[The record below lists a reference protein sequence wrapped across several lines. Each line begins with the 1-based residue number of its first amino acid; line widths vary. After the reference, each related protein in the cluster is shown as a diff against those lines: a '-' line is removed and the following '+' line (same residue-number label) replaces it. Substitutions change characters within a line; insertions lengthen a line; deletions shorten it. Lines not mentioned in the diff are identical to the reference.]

1 MFYSH
6 QLLAKKA
13 PLGQIWMAAT
23 LHAKLNRRKL
33 DKLDIIKICEEILNP
48 SVPMALRLSG
58 ILMGGV
64 VIVYERKVKLLYD
77 DVTRLLTEINGTW
90 KTKTVADPT
99 ILPKA
104 KAQAKFEAVTLPE
117 CVDMDVEQ
125 SMLLSDA
132 SVAASRFQR
141 MRLDE
146 VEEHYINIDIRNGDP
161 PDTYHQV
168 DAENITLFDDFGSGP
183 PEGNHFERF
192 DIGEDETQI
201 NYTPQEQPHF
211 HNTHRPSPPV
221 DDGPKSSMPHQLN
234 TSDANHRMNVEEP
247 KEKGEGIQQQQQV
260 KQNARRK
267 RTHLI
272 LDEQLMIPGNH
283 YQSWLQDTSDIV
295 SKRGRTVRS
304 HNPIRSTKISKLM
317 NLPPV
322 ALITG
327 LEMFPSRVHFPAPLI
342 ELWRNSTILGDKSP
356 PEERHEAHESF
367 LEEFQAEIPL
377 NPEFQA
383 EVPPNN
389 EFQAEIQPNPLEFS
403 IEKVRA
409 NLENLEFQGID
420 KSFSSD
426 HFATPGSQGQSSKS
440 IPSSGSGHFMPL
452 EPEIQLHSGRSKRK
466 QNSSST
472 TNFGNLDPVEEE
484 SPLQQD
490 LRSFK
495 LRRISQ
501 LSPAPDAE
509 LLEETGP
516 TQTPVPPS
524 STSIDHTTELIRTH
538 LKLHFDTPGA
548 PQSESLN
555 QLALGMN
562 KKTAALLFYQTCVL
576 ATFDFIKVEQHVAYG
591 DILISRGPKM

>member
-1 MFYSH
+1 
-6 QLLAKKA
+6 
-13 PLGQIWMAAT
+13 MAAT

-33 DKLDIIKICEEILNP
+33 DKLDIIKICFLRDRSEEILNP

-141 MRLDE
+141 MFAMSGQLRWGQTVKSGSTIGPHAYSVRGRL
-146 VEEHYINIDIRNGDP
+146 G
-161 PDTYHQV
+161 
-168 DAENITLFDDFGSGP
+168 
-183 PEGNHFERF
+183 F

-295 SKRGRTVRS
+295 SKRGRTS

-356 PEERHEAHESF
+356 PEERHEAHES
-367 LEEFQAEIPL
+367 AEIPL

-501 LSPAPDAE
+501 LSPAPDA
-509 LLEETGP
+509 
-516 TQTPVPPS
+516 
-524 STSIDHTTELIRTH
+524 
-538 LKLHFDTPGA
+538 GA

>member
-1 MFYSH
+1 
-6 QLLAKKA
+6 
-13 PLGQIWMAAT
+13 MAAT

-33 DKLDIIKICEEILNP
+33 DKLDIIKICFLRDRSEEILNP

-64 VIVYERKVKLLYD
+64 VIVYERKVKLLYGSSSSGHID
-77 DVTRLLTEINGTW
+77 PPAEINGTW

-99 ILPKA
+99 VLPKA

-183 PEGNHFERF
+183 PEGDCDQTDHDFV
-192 DIGEDETQI
+192 GEDETQI

-211 HNTHRPSPPV
+211 HNPLRPSPPV

-295 SKRGRTVRS
+295 SKRGRTC

-356 PEERHEAHESF
+356 AEERHEAHES
-367 LEEFQAEIPL
+367 AEIPL

-501 LSPAPDAE
+501 LSPAPDA
-509 LLEETGP
+509 
-516 TQTPVPPS
+516 
-524 STSIDHTTELIRTH
+524 
-538 LKLHFDTPGA
+538 GA